1 MTYTKLIS
9 KSGKLYIQ
17 LNAEENSTFQ
27 PGIKE
32 MPVDKDSEEK
42 LQDLAQKNYLGNL
55 GHLHHSWYSDIE
67 KGIIIPKE
75 LVVVK
80 DGIASILSNSI
91 PLGQGE
97 SRTIEVPKVL
107 TPTMNFRWAKS
118 GFFGKE
124 LQQEFRDQDGKPEWK
139 AINVV
144 EL

>member
-1 MTYTKLIS
+1 VL
-9 KSGKLYIQ
+9 
-17 LNAEENSTFQ
+17 
-27 PGIKE
+27 
-32 MPVDKDSEEK
+32 VDKDSEEK
-42 LQDLAQKNYLGNL
+42 LQDLSKKKYIGNPGL
-55 GHLHHSWYSDIE
+55 LHHDWYTDIE

-80 DGIASILSNSI
+80 DGVASILSNSI
-91 PLGQGE
+91 PTERFQVFE
-97 SRTIEVPKVL
+97 KPKTI

-124 LQQEFRDQDGKPEWK
+124 LQQEFRDQDGNPEWR